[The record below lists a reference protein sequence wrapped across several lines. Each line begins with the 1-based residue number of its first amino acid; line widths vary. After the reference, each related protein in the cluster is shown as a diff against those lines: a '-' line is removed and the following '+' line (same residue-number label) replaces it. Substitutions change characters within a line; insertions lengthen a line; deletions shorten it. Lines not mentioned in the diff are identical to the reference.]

1 MKHIARGI
9 GVACFAA
16 IGRRALAGMAVTL
29 LGLAAG
35 CDRSRPK
42 DGQAAP
48 DKKATTP
55 EVRVVSP
62 ERKTVTHRIEQPGFN
77 IEAFQETAM
86 YARITGFVRTWKVD
100 IGDPVKKGD
109 LLAELYVPEMVVEV
123 QQKEAA
129 VQKALAEIDQVRAAK
144 LIAVAQVSRGKLQS
158 ERLAKLGKSGGLDPD
173 SVAEA
178 NLGYET
184 AKANLVKAEAD
195 IASAKAQAEVA
206 KANRDYAK
214 TMLTYAKIKAPYDGV
229 ITQRNVNTDDLVQ
242 LAGAGPK
249 GQPLFVVSQLDPVRV
264 FVNLPGSEAAWIKD
278 GDVVSLLLQGAG
290 GEMLTGKVT
299 RNAHAL
305 NPQSRTL
312 KIEIDLPNL
321 ADKHGRRKL
330 LPGMYVQ
337 ASITVQH
344 AQVWTLPDT
353 AIRTVGDQTFCYRI
367 VKDKAV
373 RTPLQL
379 GLRGDK
385 LVEVLQMKLPLGGD
399 GAQGEWAQFTG
410 QEEIVASDLDALSD
424 GQTVRRKQEGK

>member
-1 MKHIARGI
+1 MKNIARDI
-9 GVACFAA
+9 PVAHFAA
-16 IGRRALAGMAVTL
+16 IGRFAFAGMAVTL

-35 CDRSRPK
+35 CDWSRPK
-42 DGQAAP
+42 GGQAAP

-55 EVRVVSP
+55 EVRIVNP
-62 ERKTVTHRIEQPGFN
+62 QRKTVTHRIEQPGFN

-129 VQKALAEIDQVRAAK
+129 VQEALAEIDQVRAAK
-144 LIAVAQVSRGKLQS
+144 LTAEKQLARAKLQS
-158 ERLAKLGKSGGLDPD
+158 ERLAKLGKSGGLDAD

-178 NLGYET
+178 HLGYET
-184 AKANLVKAEAD
+184 AKATLVKAEAD

-249 GQPLFVVSQLDPVRV
+249 GQPLFVVSQLDPVRI
-264 FVNLPGSEAAWIKD
+264 FVNIPGNEAAWIKD

-312 KIEIDLPNL
+312 KIEIDLPNP
-321 ADKHGRRKL
+321 ADKHGRSKL

-344 AQVWTLPDT
+344 TQVWTLPDT
-353 AIRTVGDQTFCYRI
+353 AIRTVGDQTFCYRV

-385 LVEVLQMKLPLGGD
+385 LVEVLQMQLPPAA
-399 GAQGEWAQFTG
+399 GAAQAEWSPFTG
-410 QEEIVASDLDALSD
+410 QEEIAASDLDALSD
-424 GQTVRRKQEGK
+424 GQAIRRKQEGK